1 MLIAQFIL
9 YSSTGHEYKLIKEL
23 AETPGPGSLDDIDL
37 PPEKIIAAINT
48 LKTEAAAGAE
58 GFPAKV
64 FKECK
69 ESLVLPL
76 MLLWRK
82 SLDTGKI
89 PDIMKLEML
98 AQFIREVT
106 GVQK

>member
-1 MLIAQFIL
+1 M
-9 YSSTGHEYKLIKEL
+9 
-23 AETPGPGSLDDIDL
+23 AETPGPRSLDDIDL

-89 PDIMKLEML
+89 PDIMKFGNVGPIYKGGARGAKVNYRLH
-98 AQFIREVT
+98 
-106 GVQK
+106 